1 MARLLHNALIIN
13 ENRSFIGSVLINQGL
28 IQHVFEGAVP
38 DAIFQTVEV
47 VDAKGLWLLPGAIDD
62 HVHFREPG
70 LTHKA
75 SIESESKA
83 AVAGGVTSYMDM
95 PNTKPATT
103 TIAQWEA
110 KMELA
115 AERSWANYAFYLG
128 ATNDNIAEL
137 QKADFQRVCGVK
149 LFMGSSTG
157 NMLVDDENALNELF
171 ETVPGLIAVHAES
184 ESRIR
189 ANREHYIHQ
198 YGETLPLSFHP
209 LIRDAEACYEST
221 SLAVELAHRHGARL
235 HVLHVSTAN
244 ELALFESK
252 PLVEKRITAEACV
265 PHLWF
270 DQDAYARKGAAIK
283 CNPAI
288 KTSTDRRALIEA
300 VQKGLIDVIA
310 TDHAPHLWSEKEG
323 DALTAASGMPSIQ
336 FSLPLM
342 LELSLQGCFS
352 KETVVTRMCHA
363 PAILYRIE
371 KRGFIREG
379 YHADLVLI
387 DPSSEHVISSDE
399 VLSTCGWS
407 PYVGERVHF
416 SVVKTYVNGSLVFN
430 QGKVMGQRAVSA
442 LLFNAH
448 RNTLNHEKT
457 RN

>member
-1 MARLLHNALIIN
+1 MIMAQLLHNALIIN
-13 ENRSFIGSVLINQGL
+13 ENCSYVGSVLIDKGL
-28 IQHVFEGAVP
+28 IQRIFKETVP
-38 DAIFQTVEV
+38 EDILTSVEV
-47 VDAKGLWLLPGAIDD
+47 VHAEGLWLLPGCIDD

-83 AVAGGVTSYMDM
+83 AVAGGVTSFMDM
-95 PNTKPATT
+95 PNTNPKTT
-103 TIAQWEA
+103 TIANWEA

-128 ATNDNIAEL
+128 ATNDNLAEL
-137 QKADFQRVCGVK
+137 QKADYTRVCGVK

-171 ETVPGLIAVHAES
+171 KTVPGLIAVHAES

-189 ANREHYIHQ
+189 ANRERYIKQ
-198 YGETLPLSFHP
+198 YGDVLPLSLHP

-235 HVLHVSTAN
+235 HVLHMSTAK
-244 ELALFESK
+244 ELSLFESK
-252 PLVEKRITAEACV
+252 PLVDKRITAEACV

-270 DQDAYARKGAAIK
+270 DDSAYAQKGSAVK

-288 KTSTDRRALIEA
+288 KSATDRSALLHA
-300 VQKGLIDVIA
+300 VNEGLIDVIA

-323 DALTAASGMPSIQ
+323 DAFTAASGMPSIQ

-363 PAILYRIE
+363 PALLYRIE

-387 DPSSEHVISSDE
+387 DPSSEQVISVDE
-399 VLSTCGWS
+399 VLSPCGWS
-407 PYVGERVHF
+407 PYVRERLHF
-416 SVVKTYVNGSLVFN
+416 RVAQTYVNGSLVFN
-430 QGKVMGQRAVSA
+430 HGKVVGQRTVSA
-442 LLFNAH
+442 LVFN
-448 RNTLNHEKT
+448 TQ
-457 RN
+457 